1 MAQQTINTGTS
12 ENKGDGD
19 PLRTAFTKANTNFT
33 ELYNKT
39 TTLSSSGALTYTA
52 TTSSDWNG
60 TAPTTVEAAIDRLA
74 ALVKTLNS
82 GTGA

>member
-1 MAQQTINTGTS
+1 MAKQTINIGTS

-19 PLRTAFTKANTNFT
+19 PLRTAFTKGNANFT

-39 TTLSSSGALTYTA
+39 TSLDANGVLTYTA
-52 TTSSDWNG
+52 TTAGDWNG
-60 TAPTTVEAAIDRLA
+60 TAPTTVGAAIDRLA

>member
-1 MAQQTINTGTS
+1 MAKQTINIGTS
-12 ENKGDGD
+12 ENIGDGD
-19 PLRTAFTKANTNFT
+19 PLRTVFTKGNANFT

-39 TTLSSSGALTYTA
+39 TSLDANGVLAYTA
-52 TTSSDWNG
+52 TTAGDWNG
-60 TAPTTVEAAIDRLA
+60 TAPTTVGAAIDRLA

>member
-1 MAQQTINTGTS
+1 MAKETINTGTS
-12 ENKGDGD
+12 ANKGDGD
-19 PLRTAFTKANTNFT
+19 PLRSAFTKTNSNFT
-33 ELYNKT
+33 ELYSKT
-39 TTLSSSGALTYTA
+39 TNLDATGLLSYTA

-60 TAPTTVEAAIDRLA
+60 TAPTTINAAIDRLA